1 VKAKAFS
8 LFFVDRR
15 FIAGLIRLILPPMQ
29 AYPYCSRVI
38 EDSGMLLLISTR
50 QLSARYHHLMW
61 VGVLCSLTGCNQ
73 NPYFAGPAGAN
84 WNNPQT
90 ASINQNEAR
99 VAELSRRVQL
109 LDDDN
114 RQLHTQ
120 LAQSEQQAQVFRD
133 ESDLLRKQLGEMSQ
147 RAEATAI
154 AARDAQSRVRGMQA
168 SSQLRGSATI
178 SPNTNMTQMASRLNL
193 GGIPVVQDGNVL
205 RIVVPAD
212 QLFRPGTAQLLPQAA
227 ATLDPIAAQ
236 LRSVFPQ
243 QRIGIEGYTD
253 NAPIYG
259 GTAATSH
266 QLAAAQASAVLDL
279 MSRRSGMPVQQLF
292 TVAQGANNPRQSNDT
307 AAGRAANRRV
317 ELVVYPENF

>member
-1 VKAKAFS
+1 MTFLLS
-8 LFFVDRR
+8 TQRR
-15 FIAGLIRLILPPMQ
+15 FARACQLAGAVM
-29 AYPYCSRVI
+29 
-38 EDSGMLLLISTR
+38 
-50 QLSARYHHLMW
+50 
-61 VGVLCSLTGCNQ
+61 LCSLVGCNQ
-73 NPYFAGPAGAN
+73 NPYFAGPAGAT
-84 WNNPQT
+84 WNTPQT
-90 ASINQNEAR
+90 AAVNQTEAR
-99 VAELSRRVQL
+99 IAELSRRVQL

-154 AARDAQSRVRGMQA
+154 AARDAENRVRGMQA
-168 SSQLRGSATI
+168 SSQLRGSASI
-178 SPNTNMTQMASRLNL
+178 SANTDLTQQASRLNL
-193 GGIPVVQDGNVL
+193 GGIPVVPDGKVL
-205 RIVVPAD
+205 RIAIPAD
-212 QLFRPGTAQLLPQAA
+212 QLFSPGTAQLLPQAA
-227 ATLDPIAAQ
+227 TTLDPIAAQ
-236 LRSVFPQ
+236 LRNVFPQ

-307 AAGRAANRRV
+307 PAGRAANRRI
-317 ELVVYPENF
+317 ELVIYPDNY

>member
-1 VKAKAFS
+1 MPLLLS
-8 LFFVDRR
+8 TDRR
-15 FIAGLIRLILPPMQ
+15 
-29 AYPYCSRVI
+29 
-38 EDSGMLLLISTR
+38 
-50 QLSARYHHLMW
+50 SARCFQF
-61 VGVLCSLTGCNQ
+61 VGLVIACSLTGCSQ

-84 WNNPQT
+84 WSPPQT
-90 ASINQNEAR
+90 AAVNQTEAR
-99 VAELSRRVQL
+99 IAELSRRVQL

-120 LAQSEQQAQVFRD
+120 LAQSEQQAQVYRD

-147 RAEATAI
+147 RAQATAI
-154 AARDAQSRVRGMQA
+154 AAREAETRVRGMQA
-168 SSQLRGSATI
+168 SSQLRGSASI
-178 SPNTNMTQMASRLNL
+178 SANTDLTQLASRLNL
-193 GGIPVVQDGNVL
+193 GGIPVVPDGNVL
-205 RIVVPAD
+205 RIVIPAD
-212 QLFRPGTAQLLPQAA
+212 QLFNPGTGQLLPQAA

-243 QRIGIEGYTD
+243 NRIGIEGYTD

-279 MSRRSGMPVQQLF
+279 LNRRSGMPVQQLF

-307 AAGRAANRRV
+307 AAGRAANRRI
-317 ELVVYPENF
+317 ELVVYPDNY

>member
-1 VKAKAFS
+1 MG
-8 LFFVDRR
+8 
-15 FIAGLIRLILPPMQ
+15 I
-29 AYPYCSRVI
+29 
-38 EDSGMLLLISTR
+38 
-50 QLSARYHHLMW
+50 
-61 VGVLCSLTGCNQ
+61 LCSFTGCSQ

-84 WNNPQT
+84 WNNPQAVAVSQT
-90 ASINQNEAR
+90 DAR

-133 ESDLLRKQLGEMSQ
+133 ESELLRQQLGEMSQ
-147 RAEATAI
+147 RAESTAI
-154 AARDAQSRVRGMQA
+154 AARDAESRVRGMQA
-168 SSQLRGSATI
+168 SSQIRGGASISA
-178 SPNTNMTQMASRLNL
+178 NTNMTQMAARMNL
-193 GGIPVVQDGNVL
+193 GGIPVVQDGNFV

-236 LRSVFPQ
+236 LRTVFPE

-279 MSRRSGMPVQQLF
+279 MTRRSGMPVQQLF
-292 TVAQGANNPRQSNDT
+292 TVAQGANNPRQSNET
-307 AAGRAANRRV
+307 AAGRAANRRI
-317 ELVVYPENF
+317 ELVVYPDNY